1 MSFFS
6 RKVPALIS
14 FRLPASRARSP
25 KKKLESITPR
35 CSSRSPTSSA
45 VAPGGIFTITVPD
58 PSPVN
63 GWNSDNAKHASNAT
77 ASTARMPPIHT
88 IGRRR
93 RRPGAGA
100 GGGDAG
106 GGGGGGGGTADGASP
121 RPALTRP
128 SAETRR
134 VPIGRSSPPS
144 KGSGGAGGIRRGG
157 GSAGAGP
164 GRGPP
169 ARSIPAGGGG
179 APRGPRP

>member
-58 PSPVN
+58 PSPAN
-63 GWNSDNAKHASNAT
+63 GWNSDNANHASHAT

-106 GGGGGGGGTADGASP
+106 GGGGGG
-121 RPALTRP
+121 PA
-128 SAETRR
+128 
-134 VPIGRSSPPS
+134 
-144 KGSGGAGGIRRGG
+144 GGAPPPPGRGG
-157 GSAGAGP
+157 GAAQ
-164 GRGPP
+164 
-169 ARSIPAGGGG
+169 
-179 APRGPRP
+179 